1 MIGGTHAQYPL
12 HSAVK
17 DKDSSRELYVRV
29 SSRRRRLAP
38 PPPAPPARSLSR
50 CAPHGTSLF
59 KKMSKKRKYD
69 ESYVNFGFTFVT
81 ERDGTQ
87 KPQCFLCG
95 KVLANGSMKPA
106 KLSEHLKTVH
116 PGNVCDSIDD
126 FRTKKA
132 RFEKA
137 GTLPKLGFTPTQKPC
152 LEASY
157 KVAYRIAQQKKPHT
171 IAETLVKPCAL
182 DIVELVCGKNERK
195 KVEAVPLSNDVIHSR
210 IVEMSS
216 NVLKQVIE
224 ELNASP
230 FPFSMQLDE
239 STDVSQCSQL
249 LVFVRYVKHDT
260 RSIKEEFLFCDSL
273 LETTKASDVFEMIKK
288 FFIAQ
293 NVDWKTK
300 LGSICTDGAPAMLG
314 NTSGFAALIKKECP
328 HVIITHCVLHRHAL
342 ASRTMPTFLK
352 EVMSTCVKII
362 NFIRARALNH
372 RLFKKLCQEMGSEHE
387 VLLYY
392 TEVRWL
398 SRGQVLKRLF
408 ELREEVLLFL
418 KNKENSLYEYL
429 EREDFVEGLAYLAD
443 IFTHLNEINL
453 SLQGFAVTIVDASE
467 RLKGFLGKLPL
478 WKRRVESGKFANFPM
493 LEELIMQK
501 TQSDGHTTS
510 KKVQKE
516 VSKHLETLQTSFEGY
531 FSPESLEK
539 ETWVRSPFLI
549 DIDSISDEDLIK
561 DDLIDMRSKE
571 VLKAEFQAKD
581 LGDFWGSLSQ
591 AYPLLVKRA
600 MSILIPFA
608 TTYLCEAGFSIM
620 MSIKTKSRNR
630 LNVAD
635 DMRLALSKT
644 VPQINVLIEAKQ
656 QHPSH

>member
-467 RLKGFLGKLPL
+467 RLKGFF
-478 WKRRVESGKFANFPM
+478 R
-493 LEELIMQK
+493 
-501 TQSDGHTTS
+501 
-510 KKVQKE
+510 
-516 VSKHLETLQTSFEGY
+516 
-531 FSPESLEK
+531 
-539 ETWVRSPFLI
+539 
-549 DIDSISDEDLIK
+549 
-561 DDLIDMRSKE
+561 
-571 VLKAEFQAKD
+571 
-581 LGDFWGSLSQ
+581 
-591 AYPLLVKRA
+591 
-600 MSILIPFA
+600 
-608 TTYLCEAGFSIM
+608 
-620 MSIKTKSRNR
+620 
-630 LNVAD
+630 
-635 DMRLALSKT
+635 
-644 VPQINVLIEAKQ
+644 
-656 QHPSH
+656 

>member
-1 MIGGTHAQYPL
+1 MI
-12 HSAVK
+12 
-17 DKDSSRELYVRV
+17 RV
-29 SSRRRRLAP
+29 VSK
-38 PPPAPPARSLSR
+38 RS
-50 CAPHGTSLF
+50 F
-59 KKMSKKRKYD
+59 
-69 ESYVNFGFTFVT
+69 
-81 ERDGTQ
+81 
-87 KPQCFLCG
+87 
-95 KVLANGSMKPA
+95 
-106 KLSEHLKTVH
+106 
-116 PGNVCDSIDD
+116 
-126 FRTKKA
+126 
-132 RFEKA
+132 
-137 GTLPKLGFTPTQKPC
+137 
-152 LEASY
+152 
-157 KVAYRIAQQKKPHT
+157 
-171 IAETLVKPCAL
+171 
-182 DIVELVCGKNERK
+182 
-195 KVEAVPLSNDVIHSR
+195 
-210 IVEMSS
+210 
-216 NVLKQVIE
+216 
-224 ELNASP
+224 
-230 FPFSMQLDE
+230 
-239 STDVSQCSQL
+239 
-249 LVFVRYVKHDT
+249 
-260 RSIKEEFLFCDSL
+260 FCDSL

-300 LGSICTDGAPAMLG
+300 LGSICTDGTPAMLG
-314 NTSGFAALIKKECP
+314 NTSGFAALIKKECS

-418 KNKENSLYEYL
+418 KNKENSLYEHL

-453 SLQGFAVTIVDASE
+453 SLQGPAVTIVDASE

-478 WKRRVESGKFANFPM
+478 WKRRVESGNFANFPM

-608 TTYLCEAGFSIM
+608 TTYLCEAGFSIL

>member
-1 MIGGTHAQYPL
+1 MIGSTHAQYPSTL
-12 HSAVK
+12 RSKTKLIARAVCT
-17 DKDSSRELYVRV
+17 REF
-29 SSRRRRLAP
+29 SP
-38 PPPAPPARSLSR
+38 PPPRLTTARATRSL
-50 CAPHGTSLF
+50 TQSL
-59 KKMSKKRKYD
+59 RR
-69 ESYVNFGFTFVT
+69 TAH
-81 ERDGTQ
+81 
-87 KPQCFLCG
+87 P
-95 KVLANGSMKPA
+95 

-300 LGSICTDGAPAMLG
+300 LGSICTDGTPAMLG
-314 NTSGFAALIKKECP
+314 NTSGFAALIKKECS

-453 SLQGFAVTIVDASE
+453 SLQGPAVTIVDASE

-478 WKRRVESGKFANFPM
+478 WKRRVESGNFANFPM

-501 TQSDGHTTS
+501 HKVTATRHQRRYRKRCLSIWKHCRRLLKVISAQSR
-510 KKVQKE
+510 
-516 VSKHLETLQTSFEGY
+516 L
-531 FSPESLEK
+531 K
-539 ETWVRSPFLI
+539 ETWVEPILI

-581 LGDFWGSLSQ
+581 LGDFG
-591 AYPLLVKRA
+591 
-600 MSILIPFA
+600 
-608 TTYLCEAGFSIM
+608 
-620 MSIKTKSRNR
+620 
-630 LNVAD
+630 
-635 DMRLALSKT
+635 
-644 VPQINVLIEAKQ
+644 VP
-656 QHPSH
+656 